1 MPFSGKNAMKLSK
14 LSKEKRQQ
22 FVLVVVLT
30 VGILAGL
37 GFGLVKSQYQ
47 SLERVASSKAD
58 TGRKLRQIQDTVKRS
73 PQLDADLR
81 QAKATL
87 ASVSA
92 DLAAGDL
99 YDSVY
104 TMVRKFKAN
113 SYQVQIPQFGPSQAV
128 VDVNCLSGFPF
139 KQVSMPVNGTARYQE
154 FGRFLA
160 DFENQFPHVRVV
172 NLSLEPVANSASGPQ
187 ETVSFRM
194 DIVTLVSLNTP

>member
-1 MPFSGKNAMKLSK
+1 MKLSK

-37 GFGLVKSQYQ
+37 GFGLVKNQYQ
-47 SLERVASSKAD
+47 SIERVASSKAD
-58 TGRKLRQIQDTVKRS
+58 SVRKLRQIQDTVKRS

-81 QAKATL
+81 QAKTTL

-104 TMVRKFKAN
+104 TMVRKFNVN

-128 VDVNCLSGFPF
+128 VDVNCLAGFPY
-139 KQVSMPVNGTARYQE
+139 KQVSMPVNGTARYQD
-154 FGRFLA
+154 FG
-160 DFENQFPHVRVV
+160 
-172 NLSLEPVANSASGPQ
+172 
-187 ETVSFRM
+187 
-194 DIVTLVSLNTP
+194 